1 MFRTLRAMFR
11 DPEGKVLL
19 GSAASIIAIG
29 TIVYALLEHW
39 SLVDSLYFSVVT
51 LATVGFGDL
60 HPTTNAAKLFTVAY
74 VLSGLGIIA
83 AFVSEIPKYQ
93 QGARRQATDD
103 GSTGA
108 GTMPDATTPDTALG
122 R

>member
-93 QGARRQATDD
+93 QGARRQGTDD

-108 GTMPDATTPDTALG
+108 GTMPDATAPDTALG